1 METKFQTSFI
11 PKTSIV
17 PNTEFHPRKQTSL
30 FLVISFF
37 LFLISV
43 LLGGLAFGYHRYLDG
58 QKTQITNDLQKN
70 VQYFEED
77 TIRRYARLDQKIDS
91 AKLLFEKHIALS
103 YFLDFLSKE
112 TLKSVRFLDF
122 SYMLDENGQSADIV
136 LNAQASGYNA
146 VAYQSQLLG
155 EQSSLKKIIFSNLDL
170 DKTGNVIFKLALT
183 LDSTFVYYKKNAA
196 DFMKEANS
204 N

>member
-17 PNTEFHPRKQTSL
+17 PETNFRPQKQTSL
-30 FLVISFF
+30 FLVLSFF
-37 LFLISV
+37 LFLISI
-43 LLGGLAFGYHRYLDG
+43 LLGGLSFGYYRYLDG
-58 QKTQITNDLQKN
+58 QKNQITNDLQKN

-77 TIRRYARLDQKIDS
+77 TIKRYARLDQKIDS
-91 AKLLFEKHIALS
+91 AKSLFEKHIALS
-103 YFLDFLSKE
+103 YFLDFLAKE

-122 SYMLDENGQSADIV
+122 SYILDDEGNSADIV

-155 EQSSLKKIIFSNLDL
+155 QQSSLKKIIFSNLDL
-170 DKTGNVIFKLALT
+170 DKTGNVVFKLGLT
-183 LDSTFVYYKKNAA
+183 LDSTFVYYKKNVAS
-196 DFMKEANS
+196 FMKDANP